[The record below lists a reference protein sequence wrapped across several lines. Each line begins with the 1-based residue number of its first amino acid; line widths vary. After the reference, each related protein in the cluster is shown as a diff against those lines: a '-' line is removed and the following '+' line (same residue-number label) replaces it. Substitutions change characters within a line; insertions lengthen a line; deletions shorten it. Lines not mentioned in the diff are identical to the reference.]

1 VCRRSQRLAVNT
13 IYLYGRDLT
22 DEFSGEGAVD
32 NEVTSQAESEEKIL
46 TFDVPDEALER
57 AASAERQAFT
67 WVYCTNGWYWYDCNW
82 PQ

>member
-1 VCRRSQRLAVNT
+1 MAMDDQTEA
-13 IYLYGRDLT
+13 
-22 DEFSGEGAVD
+22 DEKV
-32 NEVTSQAESEEKIL
+32 L

-57 AASAERQAFT
+57 VASAEQRQAYT